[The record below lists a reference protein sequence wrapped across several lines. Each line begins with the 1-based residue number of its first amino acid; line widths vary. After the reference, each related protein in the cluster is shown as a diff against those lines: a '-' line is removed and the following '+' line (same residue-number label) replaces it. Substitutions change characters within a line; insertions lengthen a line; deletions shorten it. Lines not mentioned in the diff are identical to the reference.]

1 MESTLKERMDP
12 CAGEERIFAAYPVP
26 KVLLTMTLP
35 TVISQIIYVI
45 YNMADTWFAG
55 LTGDANTVAAVSLC
69 LPVYNLMTGL
79 SNLFGISGASA
90 MARALGEHDRDK
102 TRHCCAV
109 AIWSALG
116 GAVVYAVLLAL
127 FQRPLL
133 AVIGGAPSNLD
144 YAVSYTTITM
154 IVGAIP
160 TILPSALAHL
170 IRAAGT
176 GAGGCR
182 RSHRHRQHHLP
193 GLLHPLPPPRL
204 APGGVRRPSQ
214 VAEGAGEHHGRG
226 VPLRPVQLPDG
237 GAELGL
243 QQLPQRLR
251 RRLWQL
257 HRPERSRK
265 RTED

>member
-1 MESTLKERMDP
+1 MKEQMDP

-116 GAVVYAVLLAL
+116 GGIEAVWTTPITESFGLVLGLVLLRR
-127 FQRPLL
+127 FW
-133 AVIGGAPSNLD
+133 
-144 YAVSYTTITM
+144 
-154 IVGAIP
+154 
-160 TILPSALAHL
+160 
-170 IRAAGT
+170 GT
-176 GAGGCR
+176 WIDA
-182 RSHRHRQHHLP
+182 
-193 GLLHPLPPPRL
+193 
-204 APGGVRRPSQ
+204 
-214 VAEGAGEHHGRG
+214 
-226 VPLRPVQLPDG
+226 
-237 GAELGL
+237 
-243 QQLPQRLR
+243 
-251 RRLWQL
+251 
-257 HRPERSRK
+257 
-265 RTED
+265 